1 MIDMRSYLI
10 GLFVGRALKESF
22 VQSDDQYPED
32 YYTDPMDWYLR
43 FDADILE
50 VGGEPFV
57 SGEFAFDGVIMRG
70 YD

>member
-32 YYTDPMDWYLR
+32 YYMDPM
-43 FDADILE
+43 
-50 VGGEPFV
+50 
-57 SGEFAFDGVIMRG
+57 
-70 YD
+70 